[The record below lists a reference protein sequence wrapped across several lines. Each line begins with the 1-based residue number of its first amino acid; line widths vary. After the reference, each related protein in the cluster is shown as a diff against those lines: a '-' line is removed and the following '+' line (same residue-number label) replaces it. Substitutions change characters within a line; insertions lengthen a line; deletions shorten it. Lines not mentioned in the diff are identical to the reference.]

1 MTFKTLDLAEP
12 DKLLENHQKLGQYMA
27 TPIAGNTRQSN
38 TRASQPVPSHVFD
51 FRSGN
56 DISSSILYTLGLV
69 SQRSG
74 QLAPL
79 CLLLVCGV
87 LHFFRYVYSEVTPY
101 ARPCLSCLSLL
112 VVLLQDRPIITTLCS
127 GCHCHPSQRW
137 CLQLTA
143 QYHLKIFSLYC
154 SMLDHSVVHS
164 HRGCVCRICD

>member
-38 TRASQPVPSHVFD
+38 PRASQPVSSHVFD

-87 LHFFRYVYSEVTPY
+87 LHFFRYVYSEVCDPLRSTLPFLPFL
-101 ARPCLSCLSLL
+101 ASHASSRPAINDNSLFRLSLPSL
-112 VVLLQDRPIITTLCS
+112 STVVPTT
-127 GCHCHPSQRW
+127 
-137 CLQLTA
+137 
-143 QYHLKIFSLYC
+143 YC
-154 SMLDHSVVHS
+154 SIQPQNFQPVLQHA
-164 HRGCVCRICD
+164 